1 MSIQVFEGNFRDIVT
16 LELVQIGHNIHIHIL
31 KQF

>member
-16 LELVQIGHNIHIHIL
+16 LELVQIGHNIHIL